1 MGFLNIQPWGN
12 KRINNGHIE
21 GGTEQVTIWAVTNLF
36 DLDSYRT
43 RWWFH
48 GGGTLFPCGC
58 SPLDGFGPPT
68 HRIDDIEF
76 RHENKRNFIPT
87 QGVPYAAIAM
97 RNRGLVDY
105 NTPTF
110 ADSIFPGG
118 DQLQAQLY
126 ENLNA
131 YWFSGVP

>member
-12 KRINNGHIE
+12 KRLNNGHVE
-21 GGTEQVTIWAVTNLF
+21 GGTEQASIWAAINLF

-48 GGGTLFPCGC
+48 GGGTLFPCDC
-58 SPLDGFGPPT
+58 PLSGYGPPD

-76 RHENKRNFIPT
+76 RHEYKPT
-87 QGVPYAAIAM
+87 FVPTAGVPSAAINIS
-97 RNRGLVDY
+97 NRGLVDY

-118 DQLQAQLY
+118 DALQWQLY
-126 ENLNA
+126 ENLNS

>member
-1 MGFLNIQPWGN
+1 MNINPWKN
-12 KRINNGHIE
+12 NQHLNNGHIE
-21 GGTEQVTIWAVTNLF
+21 GADEQVSIWAAVNLF

-43 RWWFH
+43 CWWFH

-58 SPLDGFGPPT
+58 PLDGYGPPT

-76 RHENKRNFIPT
+76 RHEYKPT
-87 QGVPYAAIAM
+87 FVPTPGVPQAALGM
-97 RNRGLVDY
+97 YNRGLVDY

-110 ADSIFPGG
+110 GDSIFPGG